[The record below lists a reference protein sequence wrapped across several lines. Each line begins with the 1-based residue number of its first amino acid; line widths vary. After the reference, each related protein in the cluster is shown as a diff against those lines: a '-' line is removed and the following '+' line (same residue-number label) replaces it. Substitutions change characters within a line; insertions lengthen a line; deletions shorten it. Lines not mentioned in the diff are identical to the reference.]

1 VKKSWVLVSMVAF
14 ASLAAAQEGALPR
27 ASTAPEAA
35 APQASVASPESA
47 APQSEAGSGLAAG
60 KMLLAANGARLGA
73 IYRVTDDGSA
83 QLIVDG
89 KMVTIPAA
97 TLSVVNGKPTTSL
110 SKSEIRKLH

>member
-1 VKKSWVLVSMVAF
+1 MKKSWMFVSMVAF
-14 ASLAAAQEGALPR
+14 ASLAAAQEGAPPQP
-27 ASTAPEAA
+27 SAA

-47 APQSEAGSGLAAG
+47 VPQSEAGSGIAAG

-97 TLSVVNGKPTTSL
+97 TLSVVDGKPTTSL